1 LLDDLA
7 RARADLSHRRATMSE
22 RETRVCADNVA
33 ALVKQRCP
41 PAWKSLPQLHS
52 ALGVTW
58 FELNQLEAS
67 REAFLAAIRA
77 EDEQGV
83 VPIRDIERLANVE
96 ARLGER
102 RAEAEIGS
110 GRGKEVSVRAAEA
123 LIDLALERLDGLDA
137 LVGAAVKGHP
147 DDAGVASVNSV
158 RSALRGSAWKRKAS
172 LQARR
177 LLTGRLTQADA
188 DRARDEMMMFLGKA
202 IDAYRSA
209 EGSPGSSHFVPYLSL
224 NRLALDALTEWGSPA
239 IRDAAIALA
248 QQCRQSAD
256 LEFSD
261 ESGTW
266 GAVTQPESM
275 LVEHLIK
282 GSLGRA
288 DDTGRVIFE
297 EIAKAYADATNN
309 ITVKPSQIDSI
320 VSQMDLISRF
330 CDALSQG
337 PAGSEAMALTADRLT
352 ELARRILPGRTPR
365 SDRPRRAPAA
375 APAPAAVKAPAKSP
389 ARAAAKKRAAAT
401 KPVAAPP
408 PVARKRG
415 AAKKLPRKR

>member
-1 LLDDLA
+1 
-7 RARADLSHRRATMSE
+7 MSE
-22 RETRVCADNVA
+22 REIKLCADNVA

-58 FELNQLEAS
+58 FELNQLEAA

-77 EDEQGV
+77 EDELGV

-96 ARLGER
+96 ARLGEK
-102 RAEAEIGS
+102 RAEAEIGT
-110 GRGKEVSVRAAEA
+110 GRSKEVSVRAADA

-137 LVGAAVKGHP
+137 LVGAAVRGHP
-147 DDAGVASVNSV
+147 DEASEPSVNSV

-177 LLTGRLTQADA
+177 LLSGRLAEADA
-188 DRARDEMMMFLGKA
+188 DAARAAMMVCLRNA
-202 IDAYRSA
+202 IQAYRSA

-224 NRLALDALTEWGSPA
+224 NRLALDALTQWDSPTA
-239 IRDAAIALA
+239 LDAAVALA

-256 LEFSD
+256 QGFAD
-261 ESGTW
+261 ESGAW
-266 GAVTQPESM
+266 GAVTQPESL

-297 EIAKAYADATNN
+297 EIAKAYADATKNV
-309 ITVKPSQIDSI
+309 TVKPSQIDSI

-337 PAGSEAMALTADRLT
+337 PAASAAMALTADRLT
-352 ELARRILPGRTPR
+352 ELARRVQPGRTPR
-365 SDRPRRAPAA
+365 SDRPRGKAEPATRPTRAAKKPATKKVPATKTSA
-375 APAPAAVKAPAKSP
+375 AKAPAKK
-389 ARAAAKKRAAAT
+389 AAVKT
-401 KPVAAPP
+401 PT
-408 PVARKRG
+408 RG
-415 AAKKLPRKR
+415 RR